1 MNIAALPV
9 IDAYAG
15 SVTPAGIDVVG
26 VDLPVGRLTA
36 YRAIPSGVPR
46 GTVLFVPGYTG
57 SKEDFTDFLPLVREL
72 GWTALA
78 ITRRGQAD
86 SAAPQDPGAYSL
98 DEEAADVVRVARLL
112 ASTQGPVHLVGHS
125 LGGVITRAAA
135 LLAPELFASYTILC
149 SGPHGWPNR
158 KYLERHLVA
167 ESGTAALWDATNP
180 ALIGVPDDKLSPLL
194 RFLHVRMLETSPL
207 SIVAGAEIL
216 ELPDD
221 TTAELEATGL
231 RILVAHGS
239 EDDAW
244 PIPWQRDMAAR
255 LGARYEVIPN
265 AFHSPQIENAPA
277 TAFLLNDFWR

>member
-9 IDAYAG
+9 IEAYAG
-15 SVTPAGIDVVG
+15 SVTPGGIDVVG

-36 YRAIPSGVPR
+36 YRAIPSGVSR

-57 SKEDFTDFLPLVREL
+57 SKEDFTDFLPLVCEL

-78 ITRRGQAD
+78 LTRRGQAD

-180 ALIGVPDDKLSPLL
+180 ALIGVPDDELSPLL

-221 TTAELEATGL
+221 TTAELQATGL

-244 PIPWQRDMAAR
+244 PIRWQRDMAAR